1 MDRDGWSDTPL
12 HYAVAGQQPD
22 VIEFLLSKGAG
33 LAAYG
38 PAVLNYAEGNIHT
51 DLRRR
56 MTSNRGNS
64 AAMVGPEC
72 EDSPESR
79 QVAQK
84 HKVAIP
90 RWDRELSD
98 NCSRNMNATD
108 DPERVRELIEK
119 AVT

>member
-1 MDRDGWSDTPL
+1 M
-12 HYAVAGQQPD
+12 
-22 VIEFLLSKGAG
+22 IEFLLSKGAR

-56 MTSNRGNS
+56 MTSNRGNE
-64 AAMVGPEC
+64 AAMVGPER
-72 EDSPESR
+72 EDSPELR

-98 NCSRNMNATD
+98 NCSGNMNATD
-108 DPERVRELIEK
+108 DPERVRELNEE